1 MDVFYFTQLTFELG
15 YRKQGE
21 RMSIKVLIA
30 DDHKLFRQ
38 GLIGLIKTREDLVEV
53 IGEAETGEE
62 AVRLAE
68 ELRPDVIL
76 MDIYM
81 PEMDGLQAAKEIR
94 SRFPE
99 IAIVMLTSS
108 ERDGHLYEAVQL
120 GVAGYLLKSL
130 DANELFELLS
140 GVIKGEIAMT
150 RAMAGRLLKAVA
162 NRAADGEKGEQALTE
177 RELFVLRLVASG
189 AGNSEIAESLSISIN
204 TVKSHIKNILGKLQ
218 LENRTQAATYALKH
232 GLVSSREN

>member
-1 MDVFYFTQLTFELG
+1 MTI
-15 YRKQGE
+15 R
-21 RMSIKVLIA
+21 VLIA

-38 GLIGLIKTREDLVEV
+38 GLIGLMKTQDDLVEV

-68 ELRPDVIL
+68 DLYPDVIL

-81 PEMDGLQAAKEIR
+81 PQMDGLQAAKEIHK
-94 SRFPE
+94 RFPD
-99 IAIVMLTSS
+99 IAIIMLTSS
-108 ERDGHLYEAVQL
+108 EKDGHLYEAVQV

-130 DANELFELLS
+130 DARELFDLLK
-140 GVIKGEIAMT
+140 GVTNGEIAMT
-150 RAMAGRLLKAVA
+150 RAMAGKLLKAVA
-162 NRAADGEKGEQALTE
+162 NRFADGNKGEQALTE

-189 AGNSEIAESLSISIN
+189 ASNQEIAQKLSISVN
-204 TVKSHIKNILGKLQ
+204 TVKTHLKNILDKLQ

-232 GLVSSREN
+232 GLVSSRED

>member
-1 MDVFYFTQLTFELG
+1 MTI
-15 YRKQGE
+15 R
-21 RMSIKVLIA
+21 VLIA

-38 GLIGLIKTREDLVEV
+38 GLTGLMKTREDLVEV

-68 ELRPDVIL
+68 ELQPDVIL

-81 PEMDGLQAAKEIR
+81 PHMDGLEAAKVIHG
-94 SRFPE
+94 RFPK

-108 ERDGHLYEAVQL
+108 EKDGHLYEAVQV
-120 GVAGYLLKSL
+120 GVSGYLLKSL
-130 DANELFELLS
+130 DANELFDLLD
-140 GVIKGEIAMT
+140 GVKNGETAMT
-150 RAMAGRLLKAVA
+150 RAMAGRLLKVVA
-162 NRAADGEKGEQALTE
+162 NRLADEEKGEQSLTE

-189 AGNSEIAESLSISIN
+189 ASNMEIANKLSISVN
-204 TVKSHIKNILGKLQ
+204 TVKSHLKNILEKLQ
-218 LENRTQAATYALKH
+218 LENRTQAATYAVKH